1 MTRNLRTFTAFIM
14 VSCVLIF
21 QTPLSYAAKTGSVC
35 KKLNAKSWDGDIPI
49 ICAKKKNKLIWVQFI
64 PKVESNKN
72 PLLSPSP
79 TPSQRTDILTI
90 TLIGIQSTFTT
101 KEMENAMLICRTGIY
116 KYPDINSKTGIEIRD
131 SGGSIIA
138 ISNLGE
144 PTIVDNSGSS
154 LGNCVFNSKI
164 ELKKSDFYQIKIG
177 RRFDS
182 TYSYMELESKKW
194 QIALTIGS

>member
-1 MTRNLRTFTAFIM
+1 MI
-14 VSCVLIF
+14 SCVLIF
-21 QTPLSYAAKTGSVC
+21 QTPLSNAAKTGSVC
-35 KKLNAKSWDGDIPI
+35 KKLNAKSWDGDVPI
-49 ICAKKKNKLIWVQFI
+49 ICAKKKSKLIWVEFT
-64 PKVESNKN
+64 PKGESTKN

-154 LGNCVFNSKI
+154 LGNCVFNSKV

-177 RRFDS
+177 RRFDA
-182 TYSYMELESKKW
+182 TYSYTELESKKW